1 MQNWVLKLEEAIR
14 YQDLNDLADDV
25 TQGLALTGIAVVL
38 LGWVVMLATL

>member
-25 TQGLALTGIAVVL
+25 TQGLALTGIAAVL
-38 LGWVVMLATL
+38 IAWVVMLATI